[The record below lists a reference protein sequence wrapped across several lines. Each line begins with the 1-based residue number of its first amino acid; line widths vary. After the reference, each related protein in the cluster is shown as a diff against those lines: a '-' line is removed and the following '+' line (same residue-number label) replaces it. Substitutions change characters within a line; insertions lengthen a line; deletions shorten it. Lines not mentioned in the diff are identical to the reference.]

1 MTKDRKNDKNSSK
14 LTVHMF
20 CANAVGI
27 CGCIIL
33 KITVY
38 AISLLFYI
46 TYMNNDKL
54 FVRELETV
62 YEMWYDYNV
71 N

>member
-1 MTKDRKNDKNSSK
+1 
-14 LTVHMF
+14 MF

-38 AISLLFYI
+38 AIPLLFYI